1 MESKNDQK
9 TLHNIDHW
17 GRYYSHDYLASDSKH
32 ALNQMMKE
40 YGKMSA
46 NMKGIVTIT
55 VEAPRMTTWIIP
67 ANQRAIFKHQFENP

>member
-46 NMKGIVTIT
+46 NMKGIVTIML
-55 VEAPRMTTWIIP
+55 EAARMKRRGIP
-67 ANQRAIFKHQFENP
+67 F